1 MSVASVTAPAVDA
14 PRPMHGFP
22 LWRRQIG
29 AIFGL
34 ELRKTFLRGGSLLIF
49 FLCALP
55 LALLVGRAIVL
66 PMRGITPGLT
76 EDASTYAQVFAFFVR
91 GVVFFGCVAIFTH
104 LFRGEVLQRS
114 LHFYFLAPLRRPV
127 LMVGKYL
134 AGLAAAIALFGATAA
149 ACFWLTYLPSGA
161 QGREYLWHGG
171 GFAQG
176 ALYVGITALACV
188 GYGAVFL
195 TLGLLFRNPMLPAAA
210 VLGWESV
217 NFLLPPLLKY
227 FSVLFYLQS
236 LFPVQIS
243 DGPLAF
249 PAEPVA
255 AWISILG
262 LLALAGLLLWIAGR
276 RVLRFEVLYG
286 ED

>member
-1 MSVASVTAPAVDA
+1 MSVDALATGQPAE
-14 PRPMHGFP
+14 RPTGGFP
-22 LWRRQIG
+22 LWRRQVG

-34 ELRKTFLRGGSLLIF
+34 ELRKTFLRGGSILVVL
-49 FLCALP
+49 LCALP
-55 LALLVGRAIVL
+55 IILLAARAIIVPL
-66 PMRGITPGLT
+66 RHNVPGLIENAT
-76 EDASTYAQVFAFFVR
+76 IFAQVYGFLVR
-91 GVVFFGCVAIFTH
+91 GVIFFGCVAIFTH

-134 AGLAAAIALFGATAA
+134 AGLAAAVVLFGTTTV

-161 QGREYLWHGG
+161 QGRDYLWHGG
-171 GFAQG
+171 GLGQAM
-176 ALYVGITALACV
+176 LYFGITVLACI

-195 TLGLLFRNPMLPAAA
+195 TLGLFFRNPMLPAAA
-210 VLGWESV
+210 VLGWETI
-217 NFLLPPLLKY
+217 NFLLPPLLKR
-227 FSVLFYLQS
+227 FSVLFYLES

-243 DGPLAF
+243 EGPLAF

-262 LLALAGLLLWIAGR
+262 LCALAAALLWIAGR
-276 RVLRFEVLYG
+276 RVKRFEVLYG